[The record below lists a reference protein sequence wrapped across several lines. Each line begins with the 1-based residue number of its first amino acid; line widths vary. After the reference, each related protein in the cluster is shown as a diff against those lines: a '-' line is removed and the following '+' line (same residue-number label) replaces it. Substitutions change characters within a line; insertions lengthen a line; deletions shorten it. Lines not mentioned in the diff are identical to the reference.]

1 MSTQP
6 VVAAVDGSDDSLRAL
21 EWALDAAHRREAP
34 LRVAH
39 VRQYALWGRPDAA
52 PAGLPTTEDDPVLAL
67 VRDRLEGRAGLP
79 AVDFAAL
86 DGAPGVV
93 LPELGSTA
101 QLLVLGSRGRGG
113 FTSLLLGSNSL
124 AAARDAECPVVVVP
138 RPGRDTGTPAE
149 GAGAGTGIVVGVN
162 VDAPDEAT
170 LAFAFREAALRGGG
184 LHVLAAY
191 PWLPQT
197 WMLPGEMPAPQID
210 RSAVEHETRVLADG
224 FLAPHHARHPEVTAE
239 IRVLPGDAAGHLV
252 AASQDAG
259 LVVLGRHRRR
269 LLAPARMMGSVTQA
283 VLLHAASP
291 VAVVPPAPPEETA
304 PEQGRGSSARRS

>member
-21 EWALDAAHRREAP
+21 EWALDAAHRRQAP

-39 VRQYALWGRPDAA
+39 VRQYALWGRPDEG
-52 PAGLPTTEDDPVLAL
+52 PAGPPAPEDDPVIGL
-67 VRDRLEGRAGLP
+67 VRGRLEGRTGLP

-86 DGAPGVV
+86 DGAPGAV

-113 FTSLLLGSNSL
+113 FASLLLGSNSL

-138 RPGRDTGTPAE
+138 RPGRDAHTPAE
-149 GAGAGTGIVVGVN
+149 PAEPAGAGFGVVVGVN
-162 VDAPDEAT
+162 VDSPDEAT
-170 LAFAFREAALRGGG
+170 LAFAFREAALRGA
-184 LHVLAAY
+184 VVRVVAAY
-191 PWLPQT
+191 PWPLQT
-197 WMLPGEMPAPQID
+197 WILPGEMPAPQID
-210 RSAVEHETRVLADG
+210 QGAVEHEARVLADG
-224 FLAPHHARHPEVTAE
+224 FLAPHRERHPEVTAE
-239 IRVLPGDAAGHLV
+239 VRVLPGDAAGHLV
-252 AASQDAG
+252 EASEGAD

-291 VAVVPPAPPEETA
+291 VAVVPPTPPQE
-304 PEQGRGSSARRS
+304 

>member
-52 PAGLPTTEDDPVLAL
+52 PAGLPAAEDDPVLGL
-67 VRDRLEGRAGLP
+67 VRGRLEGRTGLP
-79 AVDFAAL
+79 AVDFVAL
-86 DGAPGVV
+86 DGAPGAV
-93 LPELGSTA
+93 LPELGATA

-113 FTSLLLGSNSL
+113 FSSLLLGSNSL
-124 AAARDAECPVVVVP
+124 AAARDAECSVVVVP
-138 RPGRDTGTPAE
+138 RPGRDTGTSAE
-149 GAGAGTGIVVGVN
+149 GAGAGPGVVVGVN
-162 VDAPDEAT
+162 VDSPDEAT
-170 LAFAFREAALRGGG
+170 LAFAFREAALRGAG
-184 LHVLAAY
+184 LRVLAAY
-191 PWLPQT
+191 PWPPQT
-197 WMLPGEMPAPQID
+197 WMLPGEVPAPQID
-210 RSAVEHETRVLADG
+210 QSAVEHETRVLADG
-224 FLAPHHARHPEVTAE
+224 FLVPHRTRHPEVTAE

-252 AASQDAG
+252 AASEGAG
-259 LVVLGRHRRR
+259 LVVVGRHRRR

-291 VAVVPPAPPEETA
+291 VVVVPPAPPEE
-304 PEQGRGSSARRS
+304 